1 VPPRYSIE
9 VRPAASKMLPKLDP
23 PVSRR
28 VLAAI
33 HRLADD
39 PRPAGVKALVG
50 SPGLLR
56 PAWATTGW
64 STPSRTATCLSSSC
78 IWLAGER
85 STAAV
90 PGDPVFRSWD
100 TQGQAVVVI
109 GSSLPRSRTASHG

>member
-56 PAWATTGW
+56 L
-64 STPSRTATCLSSSC
+64 R
-78 IWLAGER
+78 
-85 STAAV
+85 V
-90 PGDPVFRSWD
+90 GDYR
-100 TQGQAVVVI
+100 VV
-109 GSSLPRSRTASHG
+109 